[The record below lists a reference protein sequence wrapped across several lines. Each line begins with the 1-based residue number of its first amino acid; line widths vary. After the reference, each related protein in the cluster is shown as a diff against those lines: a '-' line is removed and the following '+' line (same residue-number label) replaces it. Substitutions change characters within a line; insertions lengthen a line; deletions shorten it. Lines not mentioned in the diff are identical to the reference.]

1 MVGIVAVLRNFQ
13 SSGLE
18 VEDRA
23 YICQRHESES
33 VCTYNLVR
41 EYIGTDV
48 LMEAVS
54 FR

>member
-1 MVGIVAVLRNFQ
+1 MVGIVTVLRNFK

-18 VEDRA
+18 VEDRT
-23 YICQRHESES
+23 YICQRHESEY
-33 VCTYNLVR
+33 VFPYNLVG